1 MCADKLV
8 DHHNV
13 DVPHG
18 NIAIVQTE
26 PSRATAVPSVCHIVM
41 CVCVWAVKDG
51 RLTTTWP
58 TLACTLTH
66 THTQTSAR
74 TVVPLPAHIYVG
86 PLSMPPRDLPQH
98 NSIRSCNMHF
108 IRCHYVLFS
117 VCLTTHFTHAFK
129 MLQRNIPGLAVS
141 VIYVEADCGLKSSSH
156 SHLDLWYE
164 AIVSLSLSFS
174 FFCFFRFMCH
184 SLPCTFHYYYSFNFN
199 TFCLCPSNKAL
210 IILAVA
216 SVINACAYDL
226 PCLT

>member
-1 MCADKLV
+1 MSMCLT
-8 DHHNV
+8 
-13 DVPHG
+13 
-18 NIAIVQTE
+18 AILLSSRRNRAE
-26 PSRATAVPSVCHIVM
+26 PLLCHRSATSLCV

-164 AIVSLSLSFS
+164 AIVSLSLSLSHFS
-174 FFCFFRFMCH
+174 V
-184 SLPCTFHYYYSFNFN
+184 SFDL
-199 TFCLCPSNKAL
+199 CAILCPAHSIIITHL
-210 IILAVA
+210 ILILFV
-216 SVINACAYDL
+216 CARQIKHL
-226 PCLT
+226 LS

>member
-41 CVCVWAVKDG
+41 CVCVCVSGERRSSDHNMTYTC
-51 RLTTTWP
+51 LHSY
-58 TLACTLTH
+58 TH
-66 THTQTSAR
+66 THTPISAR
-74 TVVPLPAHIYVG
+74 TVVPLPAHFYVG

-156 SHLDLWYE
+156 SHLDL
-164 AIVSLSLSFS
+164 
-174 FFCFFRFMCH
+174 
-184 SLPCTFHYYYSFNFN
+184 
-199 TFCLCPSNKAL
+199 
-210 IILAVA
+210 
-216 SVINACAYDL
+216 
-226 PCLT
+226 